1 MKNYLTKENDLDHI
15 KILDSVGCMFNSSM
29 GTVIPMMEDGSFDVD
44 NPLDIMEHDPEW
56 FGSLSIADFDIVED
70 WFDKEDLDIRGMLLD
85 MDDLVFDNPKDE
97 YDFNEAM
104 NGMGIYAETYK

>member
-1 MKNYLTKENDLDHI
+1 MKNYLTKENDLHHI
-15 KILDSVGCMFNSSM
+15 KILDSVGCMFNTSM

-56 FGSLSIADFDIVED
+56 FGGLSIADFDIVED

-85 MDDLVFDNPKDE
+85 MDELVFDNPKDE
-97 YDFNEAM
+97 HDFNEAM
-104 NGMGIYAETYK
+104 NGYWK